1 MLFHGPFPKGRI
13 EGVIIY
19 MGASNLEGTRIN
31 NSLPVAREGLPFI
44 FIGGFFTLLFLYFG
58 LAILTVLTGV
68 LSLFTMFFFRDP
80 ARENHV
86 PEKSIL
92 TPADGKILEIQHL
105 KDENNPL
112 GEPAVKVSVFMSLF
126 SVHVNRI
133 PVGGKILE
141 ILYNPGRFFS
151 ANLNKASE
159 QNENNRITLQT
170 GDGRKIV
177 FVQIAGLIAR
187 RIVCWINEGDHVRT
201 GQRFGLIRFGSRLDL
216 YLPDD
221 TRVIVQPFHKVKAGE
236 TILGYLS

>member
-1 MLFHGPFPKGRI
+1 MLE
-13 EGVIIY
+13 EGK
-19 MGASNLEGTRIN
+19 RIN
-31 NSLPVAREGLPFI
+31 NRLPFAREGLPFI
-44 FIGGFFTLLFLYFG
+44 FMGSFFTLLFLYLG
-58 LAILTVLTGV
+58 IVVLTVLMVV

-80 ARENHV
+80 ARQTQV
-86 PEKSIL
+86 TDKSIL

-105 KDENNPL
+105 KDDNNPL

-133 PVGGKILE
+133 PIGGKILA
-141 ILYNPGRFFS
+141 ILYNPGKFFS

-159 QNENNRITLQT
+159 QNENNRITLRT
-170 GDGRKIV
+170 GDGRRIV

-187 RIVCWINEGDHVRT
+187 RIVCWIKEGDHVRT

-221 TRVIVQPFHKVKAGE
+221 TRIIVEPFHKVKAGE

>member
-1 MLFHGPFPKGRI
+1 MACGD
-13 EGVIIY
+13 EGV
-19 MGASNLEGTRIN
+19 LEESKRIN
-31 NSLPVAREGLPFI
+31 NRLPFAREGLPFI
-44 FIGGFFTLLFLYFG
+44 FIGSFFTLLFLYLG
-58 LAILTVLTGV
+58 IVVLTVLMGV

-80 ARENHV
+80 ARETQV
-86 PEKSIL
+86 TDKSIL

-105 KDENNPL
+105 KDDNNPL

-133 PVGGKILE
+133 PMGGKILA
-141 ILYNPGRFFS
+141 ILYHPGKFFS
-151 ANLNKASE
+151 ANLHKASE

-170 GDGRKIV
+170 GDGRRIV

-187 RIVCWINEGDHVRT
+187 RIVCWIKEGDHVRT

-221 TRVIVQPFHKVKAGE
+221 TRIVVEPFHKVKAGE

>member
-1 MLFHGPFPKGRI
+1 VLE
-13 EGVIIY
+13 EGK
-19 MGASNLEGTRIN
+19 RIN
-31 NSLPVAREGLPFI
+31 NRLPFAREGLPFI
-44 FIGGFFTLLFLYFG
+44 FIGSFFTFLFLYLGF
-58 LAILTVLTGV
+58 LILTVFTGV

-80 ARENHV
+80 ARETQV

-92 TPADGKILEIQHL
+92 TPADGKILEIQYL
-105 KDENNPL
+105 KDDKNPL

-126 SVHVNRI
+126 NVHVNRI

-141 ILYNPGRFFS
+141 ILYKPGKFFS

-170 GDGRKIV
+170 GEGHRIV

-187 RIVCWINEGDHVRT
+187 RIVCWIKAGDHVRT

-221 TRVIVQPFHKVKAGE
+221 TRIIVQPFHKVKAGE
-236 TILGYLS
+236 TILGYLP

>member
-1 MLFHGPFPKGRI
+1 
-13 EGVIIY
+13 
-19 MGASNLEGTRIN
+19 MGS
-31 NSLPVAREGLPFI
+31 
-44 FIGGFFTLLFLYFG
+44 FFTLLFLYLG
-58 LAILTVLTGV
+58 IVVLTVLMVV

-80 ARENHV
+80 ARQTQV
-86 PEKSIL
+86 TDKSIL

-105 KDENNPL
+105 KDDNNPL

-133 PVGGKILE
+133 PIGGKILA
-141 ILYNPGRFFS
+141 ILYNPGKFFS

-159 QNENNRITLQT
+159 QNENNRITLRT
-170 GDGRKIV
+170 GDGRRIV

-187 RIVCWINEGDHVRT
+187 RIVCWIKEGDHVRT

-221 TRVIVQPFHKVKAGE
+221 TRIIVEPFHKVKAGE

>member
-1 MLFHGPFPKGRI
+1 MGPVWSGRSGGS
-13 EGVIIY
+13 GVILY
-19 MGASNLEGTRIN
+19 MGSSNLEGTRIN
-31 NSLPVAREGLPFI
+31 NKFPFAREGLPFI
-44 FIGGFFTLLFLYFG
+44 FIGAFFTFLFLYLGFVV
-58 LAILTVLTGV
+58 LTVFTGV

-80 ARENHV
+80 ARETQV
-86 PEKSIL
+86 PEKSVL

-105 KDENNPL
+105 KDDNNPL

-133 PVGGKILE
+133 PIGGKILA
-141 ILYNPGRFFS
+141 ILYNPGKFFS
-151 ANLNKASE
+151 ANLDKASE

-170 GDGRKIV
+170 GDGRRIV
-177 FVQIAGLIAR
+177 LVQIAGLIAR
-187 RIVCWINEGDHVRT
+187 RIVCWIKEGDHVRT

-221 TRVIVQPFHKVKAGE
+221 TRITVQPFHKVRAGE

>member
-1 MLFHGPFPKGRI
+1 ME
-13 EGVIIY
+13 EGK
-19 MGASNLEGTRIN
+19 RIN
-31 NSLPVAREGLPFI
+31 NRLPFAREGLPFI
-44 FIGGFFTLLFLYFG
+44 FTGSLFTLLFLYLG
-58 LAILTVLTGV
+58 IVVLTVLTGV

-80 ARENHV
+80 AREAQV
-86 PEKSIL
+86 PDNSIL

-105 KDENNPL
+105 KDDNNPL
-112 GEPAVKVSVFMSLF
+112 GEPAIKVSVFMSLF

-133 PVGGKILE
+133 PIGGKILD
-141 ILYNPGRFFS
+141 ILYNPGKFFS
-151 ANLNKASE
+151 ANLHKASK

-170 GDGRKIV
+170 GDGRRIV

-187 RIVCWINEGDHVRT
+187 RIVCWIKEGDHVRT

-221 TRVIVQPFHKVKAGE
+221 TRIIVEPFHKVKAGK

>member
-1 MLFHGPFPKGRI
+1 VYGG
-13 EGVIIY
+13 EGV
-19 MGASNLEGTRIN
+19 LEEGKKIN
-31 NSLPVAREGLPFI
+31 NRLPFAREGLPFI
-44 FIGGFFTLLFLYFG
+44 FTGSFFTLLFLYLG
-58 LAILTVLTGV
+58 IVVLTVFMGV

-80 ARENHV
+80 ARETQV
-86 PEKSIL
+86 PDKSIL

-105 KDENNPL
+105 KDDNNPL

-133 PVGGKILE
+133 PIGGKILA
-141 ILYNPGRFFS
+141 ILYNPGKFFS
-151 ANLNKASE
+151 ANLHKASE

-170 GDGRKIV
+170 GDGRRIV

-187 RIVCWINEGDHVRT
+187 RIVCWIKEGDHVRT
-201 GQRFGLIRFGSRLDL
+201 GQRFGLIRFGSRLDV

-221 TRVIVQPFHKVKAGE
+221 TRIIVEPFHKVKAGE